1 VLSNSSFV
9 SSHGMS
15 EENNWYARL
24 LNEKSSLDEKI
35 KKLNHFLGG
44 DKSNTVNPDE
54 VVLLRLQLKY
64 MKTQSPY
71 RRQWYA

>member
-1 VLSNSSFV
+1 
-9 SSHGMS
+9 MS
-15 EENNWYARL
+15 EENNWYERV

-64 MKTQSPY
+64 MKL
-71 RRQWYA
+71 YANTLNLRIAGTKGE

>member
-1 VLSNSSFV
+1 
-9 SSHGMS
+9 MS
-15 EENNWYARL
+15 EENNWYERL

-35 KKLNHFLGG
+35 KKLNNFLGG

-64 MKTQSPY
+64 MKL
-71 RRQWYA
+71 YANALNLRIAGTKGEVK

>member
-1 VLSNSSFV
+1 
-9 SSHGMS
+9 MS
-15 EENNWYARL
+15 EENNWYERL

-54 VVLLRLQLKY
+54 VVAIYFCCNSNNTISLSETVVRLGPFRK
-64 MKTQSPY
+64 SF
-71 RRQWYA
+71 R

>member
-1 VLSNSSFV
+1 
-9 SSHGMS
+9 MS
-15 EENNWYARL
+15 EENNWYERL

-35 KKLNHFLGG
+35 KKLNNFLGG

-64 MKTQSPY
+64 MKL
-71 RRQWYA
+71 YANALNLRIAGTKGE

>member
-1 VLSNSSFV
+1 
-9 SSHGMS
+9 MS
-15 EENNWYARL
+15 EQNNYYERL

-44 DKSNTVNPDE
+44 DKINTVNPDE

-64 MKTQSPY
+64 MKL
-71 RRQWYA
+71 YANTLNLRIAGTKGEVK